1 MSLDKNLAEI
11 FDADRALR
19 AAERK
24 LLSGKPADVQKLLLS
39 AVEEASRLED
49 REEAGMRLSR
59 LADLCAQVPSP
70 AMADALILILNDD
83 EPAVRAEAGE
93 ALTDMAYD
101 LYAEVA
107 RAIVR
112 ALDRKLA
119 GPALMELPFLLAE
132 VGEPSALPL
141 IKRFLEHSDKEV
153 VAAAIESLAAL
164 GDPAAIE
171 LLEPFV
177 DDERVVSVGDDDDEN
192 LQATLGQLAE
202 ETIAALSG
210 EDGDD
215 DEDD

>member
-11 FDADRALR
+11 DDADRALR

-24 LLSGKPADVQKLLLS
+24 LLSGKPADVQKLLMA

-83 EPAVRAEAGE
+83 EPSVRAEAGE

-112 ALDRKLA
+112 ALDRKLS

-164 GDPAAIE
+164 GDPSAIE

-210 EDGDD
+210 EDEEDD
-215 DEDD
+215 D

>member
-1 MSLDKNLAEI
+1 
-11 FDADRALR
+11 
-19 AAERK
+19 
-24 LLSGKPADVQKLLLS
+24 
-39 AVEEASRLED
+39 
-49 REEAGMRLSR
+49 MRLSR

-83 EPAVRAEAGE
+83 EPSVRAEAGE

-112 ALDRKLA
+112 ALDRKLS

-164 GDPAAIE
+164 GDPSAIE

-210 EDGDD
+210 EDEEDD
-215 DEDD
+215 D